1 MKIEW
6 SEDFKKRCAEA
17 DEALREDPGCFLE
30 AAENCMEDTACEDDF
45 DKLEE
50 ESSVYFDFEDWVSY
64 SGPIRLRVE
73 EIELHKTDIANWDD
87 YYAYRKTMFRL
98 EKTA

>member
-17 DEALREDPGCFLE
+17 DKAFSEDPGCFLD
-30 AAENCMEDTACEDDF
+30 AAKDCLEDSAYEDDF

-50 ESSVYFDFEDWVSY
+50 ECCVYFDFEDWISY

-73 EIELHKTDIANWDD
+73 EIELRKTDIANWDD
-87 YYAYRKTMFRL
+87 YYAYRKTMFKL

>member
-17 DEALREDPGCFLE
+17 DKALSEHPGCFLD
-30 AAENCMEDTACEDDF
+30 AAKECLEDSAFEDDF

-50 ESSVYFDFEDWVSY
+50 ESGVYFSFEDWISY
-64 SGPIRLRVE
+64 SGPIVFRVE
-73 EIELHKTDIANWDD
+73 EIGLRKTDIANWDD